1 MKGKEVRNIVLTTKV
16 NNRELE
22 EINHNAM
29 IRNTRVSTHLRE
41 SALNYNLPH
50 KEPTDY
56 NKFLRNLCYI
66 GNNLNQ
72 IARKFN
78 SKDFYYCST
87 LEPLVKELKKLVEE
101 IKEERKWR

>member
-1 MKGKEVRNIVLTTKV
+1 MKGREVRNIVLTTKV

-22 EINHNAM
+22 EITKNA
-29 IRNTRVSTHLRE
+29 INRNVRISTHLRE

-50 KEPTDY
+50 KEPIDY
-56 NKFLRNLCYI
+56 NKFLRNLCYV

-87 LEPLVKELKKLVEE
+87 LKPLVNELEKLVGE
-101 IKEERKWR
+101 IKAERKWR